1 MDREEILGLLR
12 ERIVAFA
19 ASRMQR
25 DIAEDV
31 AQETLLLLEE
41 KYPHITEL
49 PDLFPLS
56 FQIVRFKMM
65 SVRRKTERR
74 GEYSQVSV
82 DDIPLPDPRSNP
94 ATAFERKQMLERLTA
109 AIGQLGSRCR
119 ELIRWKLDGKT
130 FAEIQAL
137 SKAASINTVYTWDF
151 RCRQRLLE
159 LLGGHWEAK
168 P

>member
-1 MDREEILGLLR
+1 MVREEILRLLR

-25 DIAEDV
+25 DIAEDL

-41 KYPHITEL
+41 KYSHVAEL
-49 PDLFPLS
+49 RELLPLS

-65 SVRRKTERR
+65 SLRRKTERR
-74 GEYSQVSV
+74 GEYAQVSI
-82 DDIPLPDPRSNP
+82 DDIPLPDSDSNP
-94 ATAFERKQMLERLTA
+94 ATVFERKEMLRRLTS
-109 AIGQLGSRCR
+109 AIEQLGSRCR
-119 ELIRWKLDGKT
+119 ELIRWKLAGKT

-159 LLGGHWEAK
+159 LLGGHWVAK

>member
-25 DIAEDV
+25 DIAEDL

-41 KYPHITEL
+41 KYPRTTEL
-49 PDLFPLS
+49 QDLLPLS

-65 SVRRKTERR
+65 SLRRKTERH
-74 GEYSQVSV
+74 GEYTQVSIG
-82 DDIPLPDPRSNP
+82 DIPLPDPDSNP
-94 ATAFERKQMLERLTA
+94 LTAFERRQMLERLTS

-119 ELIRWKLDGKT
+119 ELIRWKLAGKT

-159 LLGGHWEAK
+159 LLGGKWEAK

>member
-1 MDREEILGLLR
+1 MDREEILRLLR

-25 DIAEDV
+25 DIAEDLT
-31 AQETLLLLEE
+31 QETLLLLEE

-49 PDLFPLS
+49 QDLLPLS

-65 SVRRKTERR
+65 SFRRKTERH

-82 DDIPLPDPRSNP
+82 DDIPLPDPDSNP
-94 ATAFERKQMLERLTA
+94 ATAFERKEMLERLTS
-109 AIGQLGSRCR
+109 AIGQLGSRCQ
-119 ELIRWKLDGKT
+119 ELMRWKLAGKT

-137 SKAASINTVYTWDF
+137 SKAASINTVYTWDS

-159 LLGGHWEAK
+159 ALGGRWEAK

>member
-25 DIAEDV
+25 DIAEDLT
-31 AQETLLLLEE
+31 QETLLLLEE
-41 KYPHITEL
+41 KYPHVAEL
-49 PDLFPLS
+49 QDLLPLS

-65 SVRRKTERR
+65 SFRRKTERH
-74 GEYSQVSV
+74 GEYSHVSV
-82 DDIPLPDPRSNP
+82 DDIPLPDPDSNP
-94 ATAFERKQMLERLTA
+94 ATALERKQMLDRLTS
-109 AIGQLGSRCR
+109 AIEKLGPRCR
-119 ELIRWKLDGKT
+119 ELIRWKLAGKT
-130 FAEIQAL
+130 FAEIQTL
-137 SKAASINTVYTWDF
+137 SKAASINTVYTWDS

-159 LLGGHWEAK
+159 ALGGRWEAK